1 MRVFREVERATR
13 ASLPNLFLF
22 LAPLS
27 VTLALGMLD
36 NGAAGQTEAATPQC
50 FRALEEGAPLP
61 TRREG
66 TGAEP
71 RSDGSTSPANGLTS
85 RISKSK

>member
-13 ASLPNLFLF
+13 ASVPNLY

-36 NGAAGQTEAATPQC
+36 NGAAGQTEAALLRS
-50 FRALEEGAPLP
+50 F
-61 TRREG
+61 
-66 TGAEP
+66 EP
-71 RSDGSTSPANGLTS
+71 SAG
-85 RISKSK
+85 